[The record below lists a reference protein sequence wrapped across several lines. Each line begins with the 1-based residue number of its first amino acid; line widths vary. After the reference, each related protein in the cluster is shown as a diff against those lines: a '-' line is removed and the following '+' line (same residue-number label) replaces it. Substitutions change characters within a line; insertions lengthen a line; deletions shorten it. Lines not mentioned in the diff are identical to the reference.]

1 MFVLL
6 FLISLSS
13 DTCHSQYVYGG
24 IVPYDPRY
32 AVRRPVRR
40 SAIEALER
48 LRLPVARYFPQVDT
62 QVASAPFPWRP
73 SDMYALPAQWSDEYV
88 PTVEEDETTDYGN
101 YDYENAYR
109 PQPVYAE
116 EVYPQEVE
124 PEMPEGGPLYNDL
137 MSSYLMEVPERPE
150 MFENVQR
157 RSGVAEP
164 VHLDRVLEANEK
176 ASGTT
181 AVSTTSAPSPSTTTQ
196 ASQQQVQVTAV
207 PASPEKKNVK
217 SLVVPDVM
225 PEAVP
230 DSESSWR
237 DLGQKEEPLFRPL
250 QNSQRTVWSEM
261 DLSPLSRAKNT
272 QNKSP
277 IPLLK
282 QMIQSGVKNSEGA
295 RDPLLEELT
304 NLKKKPGV

>member
-196 ASQQQVQVTAV
+196 ASQQQVQIFIRIF
-207 PASPEKKNVK
+207 SSNHD
-217 SLVVPDVM
+217 SL
-225 PEAVP
+225 A
-230 DSESSWR
+230 
-237 DLGQKEEPLFRPL
+237 
-250 QNSQRTVWSEM
+250 
-261 DLSPLSRAKNT
+261 
-272 QNKSP
+272 
-277 IPLLK
+277 LK
-282 QMIQSGVKNSEGA
+282 QTAIKPQQHVSSLTKQKQKPYRTSKKLITFSYTDVTSLKSHSSSEADDPEWGQELGRCPGSSAGGADQSQ
-295 RDPLLEELT
+295 EEAWR
-304 NLKKKPGV
+304 LKTWTPTDFFRF